1 MKIIKAKVTKEKTL
15 IAVYKN
21 ENDDTVTIEGKNIVH
36 KDLEACFTELVPHLA
51 FLCEQKEA
59 DGKQSFDELPDDILN
74 TLEVSGFSIGGD
86 GDSEGVTLTGKRF
99 LKSKKV
105 LNLIAPFTMFNN
117 ENEEYK
123 QAFELQQAIEACNY
137 EVEQYL
143 TAKKWAVVQQ
153 ELPFD
158 GDIPTDIAADPVGDA
173 AFEEEANE
181 FLKQVVEQSG
191 TTLTID
197 GKKVK
202 PRNKSKKVKI
212 KEPAA

>member
-1 MKIIKAKVTKEKTL
+1 MNITKAKITKDNTL
-15 IAVYKN
+15 IATFMN
-21 ENDDTVTIEGKNIVH
+21 ENEDTVTIEGKNLIH
-36 KDLEACFTELVPHLA
+36 KDLKAAFEELVPHLA

-59 DGKQSFDELPDDILN
+59 DGKKALNELPEEIFS
-74 TLEVSGFSIGGD
+74 TFEVGGYSIGGSD
-86 GDSEGVTLTGKRF
+86 DNTGVTLVGKRF

-117 ENEEYK
+117 ENEEYEH
-123 QAFELQQAIEACNY
+123 AFDLQQAIDACSY

-158 GDIPTDIAADPVGDA
+158 ESVPADIAPDPVSDAPIGD
-173 AFEEEANE
+173 EAKE
-181 FLKQVVEQSG
+181 FLKQVAEQTG
-191 TTLTID
+191 ATLVVN

-202 PRNKSKKVKI
+202 PRSSRKKVK
-212 KEPAA
+212 ETAA

>member
-1 MKIIKAKVTKEKTL
+1 MNITKAKITKDNTL
-15 IAVYKN
+15 IATFMN
-21 ENDDTVTIEGKNIVH
+21 ENEDTVTIDGKNLIH
-36 KDLEACFTELVPHLA
+36 KDLKAAFEELVPHLA

-59 DGKQSFDELPDDILN
+59 DGKKALNELPEEIFS
-74 TLEVSGFSIGGD
+74 TFEVGGYSIGGSD
-86 GDSEGVTLTGKRF
+86 DNTGVTLVGKRF

-117 ENEEYK
+117 ENEEYEH
-123 QAFELQQAIEACNY
+123 AFDLQQAIDACSY

-158 GDIPTDIAADPVGDA
+158 ESVTADIAPDPVGDA
-173 AFEEEANE
+173 PIGDEAKE
-181 FLKQVVEQSG
+181 FLKQVAEQTG
-191 TTLTID
+191 ATLVVN

-202 PRNKSKKVKI
+202 PRSSRKKVK
-212 KEPAA
+212 ETAA

>member
-1 MKIIKAKVTKEKTL
+1 MNITKAKITKDNTL
-15 IAVYKN
+15 IATFMN
-21 ENDDTVTIEGKNIVH
+21 ENEDTVTIEGKNLIH
-36 KDLEACFTELVPHLA
+36 KDLKAAFEELVPHLA

-59 DGKQSFDELPDDILN
+59 DGKKDLNELPEEIFS
-74 TLEVSGFSIGGD
+74 TFEVGGFSIGGSD
-86 GDSEGVTLTGKRF
+86 DNTGVTLVGKRF

-117 ENEEYK
+117 ENEEYEH
-123 QAFELQQAIEACNY
+123 AFDLQQAIDACSY

-158 GDIPTDIAADPVGDA
+158 ESVPTDIAPDPVGDA
-173 AFEEEANE
+173 PIGTEAKE
-181 FLKQVVEQSG
+181 FLKQVAKQTG
-191 TTLTID
+191 ATLVVN

-202 PRNKSKKVKI
+202 PRSSRKKV